1 MKKTVFSK
9 SMSWI
14 LSVVMIF
21 GFFIVPASIQVL
33 ATQSRKENFSK
44 NYTTVSGNPGQTV
57 ANIAYAQI
65 GKSGSA
71 LGYTEDWCADFVS
84 DCAELA
90 GQSAAVPRHG
100 RADYIDEYI
109 LNAGGYKVSAANA
122 KPGDIAFYDFNGNN
136 SPEHVEIVYSVS
148 GSTVK
153 TVGGNTGNNNLY
165 YALGNCFFAVFVI

>member
-1 MKKTVFSK
+1 MKKTFSR
-9 SMSWI
+9 SLSWM

-21 GFFIVPASIQVL
+21 GVFIVPTSIQVS
-33 ATQSRKENFSK
+33 ATQSKKENFSR

-57 ANIAYAQI
+57 ANIAYAQV

-84 DCAELA
+84 DCADLA

-109 LNAGGYKVSAANA
+109 YSMQAATKYQHQMQNPVTLPFMTLTA
-122 KPGDIAFYDFNGNN
+122 IIRLTMWKLFTQFQ
-136 SPEHVEIVYSVS
+136 EV
-148 GSTVK
+148 
-153 TVGGNTGNNNLY
+153 L
-165 YALGNCFFAVFVI
+165 